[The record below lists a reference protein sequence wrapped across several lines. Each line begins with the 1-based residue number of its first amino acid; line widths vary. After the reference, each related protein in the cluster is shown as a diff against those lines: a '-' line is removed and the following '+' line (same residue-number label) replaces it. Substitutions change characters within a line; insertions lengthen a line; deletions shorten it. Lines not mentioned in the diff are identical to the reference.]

1 MRTYY
6 VLPVLSAALCL
17 TLLAACG
24 GKGEEAAGEK
34 SGLEKLAEA
43 AKNMK
48 TAAEEIS
55 AGQEREPQPPVSFK
69 TLLTYLPAEIGGMPQ
84 SNPRGETSSMGEWK
98 YSNASADYEGGETS
112 ARVEISDYAYINML
126 YAPVR
131 MWLKMNVSRES
142 TEGFEHTV
150 EIAGYP
156 AYEKYRTSGKNGELT
171 LLVGDR
177 FIVNIHTNGM
187 AEDAPRKVAEAMAL
201 KKLAQETAQTPS

>member
-1 MRTYY
+1 MRTNF
-6 VLPVLSAALCL
+6 VLPMLSMTLGLA
-17 TLLAACG
+17 LLAGCG

-34 SGLEKLAEA
+34 SGLEQIAEA

-48 TAAEEIS
+48 TAAEEIT

-98 YSNASADYEGGETS
+98 YSNASADYEGGELS

-131 MWLKMNVSRES
+131 MWLKMNISRES

-150 EIAGYP
+150 EVAGYP
-156 AYEKYRTSGKNGELT
+156 AYEKFQNSGKRGELT
-171 LLVGDR
+171 VLVGDR
-177 FIVNIHTNGM
+177 FIVNINTTGLD
-187 AEDAPRKVAEAMAL
+187 EDAPRKVAEAMAL
-201 KKLAQETAQTPS
+201 KKLAKETAQTPS